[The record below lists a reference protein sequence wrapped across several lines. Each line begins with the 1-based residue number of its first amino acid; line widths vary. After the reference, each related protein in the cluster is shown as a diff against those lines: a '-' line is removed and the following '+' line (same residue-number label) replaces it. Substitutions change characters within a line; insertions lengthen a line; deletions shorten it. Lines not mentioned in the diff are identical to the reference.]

1 VLAAISTL
9 AASGQEAWLVLGDMA
24 ELGPGASVL
33 HAEIGSQA
41 KAAGLAR
48 LWTVGKLSR
57 SASAAFGPGAAH
69 FESQEALVAALRE
82 ALATRAEGA
91 LRVLVKGSRSSAMDK
106 VVGALLDDAAQAR
119 GEGGHAA

>member
-1 VLAAISTL
+1 
-9 AASGQEAWLVLGDMA
+9 
-24 ELGPGASVL
+24 VL

-41 KAAGLAR
+41 KAAHLAR

-57 SASAAFGPGAAH
+57 SASAAFGSGAMH

-82 ALATRAEGA
+82 ALASRAEGA

-106 VVGALLDDAAQAR
+106 VVSALLAGA